1 MVPLTASEMVAGAIG
16 PWRGD
21 TLSCVT
27 TPQGNSNA
35 TAVLALVALL

>member
-16 PWRGD
+16 PWRGV

-27 TPQGNSNA
+27 PQGDGNA